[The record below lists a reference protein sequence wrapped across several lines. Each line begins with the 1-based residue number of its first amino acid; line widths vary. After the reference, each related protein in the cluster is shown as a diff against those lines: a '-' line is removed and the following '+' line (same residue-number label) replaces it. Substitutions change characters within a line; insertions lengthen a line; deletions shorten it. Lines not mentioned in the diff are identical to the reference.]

1 MPEGLIS
8 AQQRSS
14 ISINKA
20 VGNGLLIVAMIVCIG
35 SIAMAGGVYAYHQ
48 ILKKQTAGLKEEV
61 TKLEDDLRNPEGPN
75 NTNVDQ
81 ILALDRKLASL
92 RQILENHIISSNA
105 FLMLEENT
113 LSRVRFSVMAYSADS
128 RKMDLSGETI
138 SYAAMAEQVR
148 AFESVSEVERVDFG
162 GLSLSEKGTVSFKLG
177 VTFKPTLLRWR
188 EKK

>member
-61 TKLEDDLRNPEGPN
+61 TK
-75 NTNVDQ
+75 VDQ